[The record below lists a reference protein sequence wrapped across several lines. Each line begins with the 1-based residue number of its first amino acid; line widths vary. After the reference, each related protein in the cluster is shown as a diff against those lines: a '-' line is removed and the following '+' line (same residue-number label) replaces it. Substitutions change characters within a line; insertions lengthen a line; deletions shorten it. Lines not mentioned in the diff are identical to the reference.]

1 MFASLHRV
9 AGYGKMLVEDPIVRD
24 KQEKLKEKIQILR
37 DKLKSPPAE
46 IAQKTTA
53 LAVLIEEERTLRV
66 KSRIKK
72 GERILGKKDA
82 EALNPY
88 FS

>member
-1 MFASLHRV
+1 
-9 AGYGKMLVEDPIVRD
+9 MLVEDPIVRD
-24 KQEKLKEKIQILR
+24 KQEKLKEKIQTLR
-37 DKLKSPPAE
+37 DKLKSPLAE

-66 KSRIKK
+66 KIRIKK

-82 EALNPY
+82 EALDPPAC
-88 FS
+88 FL